1 MTLSIDKLGGERML
15 RYVLSRI
22 LSTIPVLFGVT
33 IVVFLL
39 IQLIPGDP
47 AKSILGADATPK
59 AVEELRNNMGLNEPL
74 IVQYGAW
81 LSQLLQGDLGYSYT
95 LHTPIVEEL
104 MPRFVNSLI
113 LTVAS
118 MLICVTLGVI
128 LGLISALKKGSFF
141 DKASMGVALIGASM
155 PVFWIALMLMW
166 LFSIKLKIFPVSGM
180 YNMRNPGGFM
190 DLLHHIV
197 LPAFATA
204 TVSLAV
210 IARLTRSTVIDILQK
225 DYVNY
230 FHSFG
235 LSKSKIN
242 IVHVM
247 RNSLP
252 PIINISGLQVGYIM
266 GGALFSEVVF
276 NWPGIG
282 QALYVAV
289 TSNDYPT
296 IQAGILLIALTFVV
310 VNLVVDLLNVWLSPR
325 LQDSIKAE

>member
-1 MTLSIDKLGGERML
+1 MF
-15 RYVLSRI
+15 RYIVSRI

-39 IQLIPGDP
+39 IRLIPGDP
-47 AKSILGADATPK
+47 AKSILGGDATPQ
-59 AVEELRNNMGLNEPL
+59 AVESLRNELGLNDPL
-74 IVQYGAW
+74 LVQYGSW
-81 LSQLLQGDLGYSYT
+81 MSQLLKGDLGYSYT
-95 LHTPIVEEL
+95 LHTPIIEEL
-104 MPRFVNSLI
+104 APRFINSLI

-118 MLICVTLGVI
+118 LLICIILGVA
-128 LGLISALKKGSFF
+128 LGLISALRKGKFV
-141 DKASMGVALIGASM
+141 DKASMAMALVGASM

-166 LFSIKLKIFPVSGM
+166 LFSIQTQWFPVSGM
-180 YNMRNPGGFM
+180 YNMRNPGGM
-190 DLLHHIV
+190 PDLLHHLV

-210 IARLTRSTVIDILQK
+210 IARLTRSTVIDVLQK
-225 DYVNY
+225 DYVKY

-242 IVHVM
+242 LVHVM

-289 TSNDYPT
+289 TSNDYTT
-296 IQAGILLIALTFVV
+296 IQAGILLIALTFVI
-310 VNLVVDLLNVWLSPR
+310 VNLAVDLINVWLSPK
-325 LQDSIKAE
+325 LQDAIKAR

>member
-1 MTLSIDKLGGERML
+1 MF
-15 RYVLSRI
+15 RYLLSRI

-39 IQLIPGDP
+39 IRLIPGDP
-47 AKSILGADATPK
+47 AKSILGGDATLEG
-59 AVEELRNNMGLNEPL
+59 VEALRNEMGLNEPPY
-74 IVQYGAW
+74 VQYGTW
-81 LSQLLQGDLGYSYT
+81 MSQLLRGDLGYSYT
-95 LHTPIVEEL
+95 LHTPIIQEL
-104 MPRFVNSLI
+104 APRFFNSMI

-118 MLICVTLGVI
+118 LFICVTLGVV
-128 LGLISALKKGSFF
+128 LGLISALKKGSLF
-141 DKASMGVALIGASM
+141 DKVSMGVALIGASI

-166 LFSIKLKIFPVSGM
+166 LFAIKLQMFPVSGM
-180 YNMRNPGGFM
+180 YNMRNPGGLM
-190 DLLHHIV
+190 DLLHHLV

-210 IARLTRSTVIDILQK
+210 IARLTRSTVLEILQK

-242 IVHVM
+242 VVHVL

-282 QALYVAV
+282 HALYAAV

-310 VNLVVDLLNVWLSPR
+310 VNLVVDLLNVWLSPK
-325 LQDSIKAE
+325 LQDSIKAG

>member
-1 MTLSIDKLGGERML
+1 MF
-15 RYVLSRI
+15 RYVLSRV
-22 LSTIPVLFGVT
+22 LSTIPVLIGVT

-39 IQLIPGDP
+39 IRLIPGDP
-47 AKSILGADATPK
+47 AKSILGGDATTE
-59 AVEELRNNMGLNEPL
+59 AVEALRVEMGLNEP
-74 IVQYGAW
+74 IYTQYGSW
-81 LSQLLQGDLGYSYT
+81 IIQFLKGDFGYSYT
-95 LHTPIVEEL
+95 LHTPIVQEL
-104 MPRFVNSLI
+104 MPRFVNSMI
-113 LTVAS
+113 LTIAS
-118 MLICVTLGVI
+118 LLICVTLGVI
-128 LGLISALKKGSFF
+128 LGLISALKKGSVF
-141 DKASMGVALIGASM
+141 DKVSMGIALLGASM
-155 PVFWIALMLMW
+155 PVFWISLMLMW
-166 LFSIKLKIFPVSGM
+166 LFAIKMQIFPVSGM
-180 YNMRNPGGFM
+180 YNMRNPGGFI

-210 IARLTRSTVIDILQK
+210 IARLTRSTVLDILKK

-235 LSKSKIN
+235 LSRSKIN
-242 IVHVM
+242 LVHVM

-252 PIINISGLQVGYIM
+252 PVINISGLQVGYII

-282 QALYVAV
+282 KALYVAV

-296 IQAGILLIALTFVV
+296 IQAGILLIAITFVV
-310 VNLVVDLLNVWLSPR
+310 VNLVVDLLNVCLSPK

>member
-1 MTLSIDKLGGERML
+1 MF
-15 RYVLSRI
+15 RYILSRI

-39 IQLIPGDP
+39 IRLIPGDP
-47 AKSILGADATPK
+47 AKSILGGDATSE
-59 AVEELRNNMGLNEPL
+59 AVEALRIEMGLNEPVY
-74 IVQYGAW
+74 VQYSTW
-81 LSQLLQGDLGYSYT
+81 ISQLLKGDLGFSYT
-95 LHTPIVEEL
+95 LHTPIIQEL
-104 MPRFVNSLI
+104 TPRFLNSMI
-113 LTVAS
+113 LTIAS
-118 MLICVTLGVI
+118 LLICVTLGVI
-128 LGLISALKKGSFF
+128 LGLISALKKGSVF
-141 DKASMGVALIGASM
+141 DKVSMGVALIGASM

-166 LFSIKLKIFPVSGM
+166 LFAIKTQIFPVSGM

-190 DLLHHIV
+190 DLLHHLI

-210 IARLTRSTVIDILQK
+210 IARLTRSTVIDILKK

-235 LSKSKIN
+235 LSRSKIN

-252 PIINISGLQVGYIM
+252 PIINISGLQVGYII

-282 QALYVAV
+282 KALYVAV

-296 IQAGILLIALTFVV
+296 IQAGILLIAITFVV
-310 VNLVVDLLNVWLSPR
+310 VNLVVDILNVCLSPK

>member
-1 MTLSIDKLGGERML
+1 MF
-15 RYVLSRI
+15 RYILSRI

-39 IQLIPGDP
+39 IRLIPGDP
-47 AKSILGADATPK
+47 AKSILGGDATSE
-59 AVEELRNNMGLNEPL
+59 AVDVLRIEMGLNEPVY
-74 IVQYGAW
+74 VQYGTW
-81 LSQLLQGDLGYSYT
+81 ISQLLKGDLGFSYT
-95 LHTPIVEEL
+95 LHTPIIQEL
-104 MPRFVNSLI
+104 SPRFFNSMI
-113 LTVAS
+113 LTIAS
-118 MLICVTLGVI
+118 LLICVTLGVI
-128 LGLISALKKGSFF
+128 LGLISALKKGSVF
-141 DKASMGVALIGASM
+141 DKVSMGVALIGASM

-166 LFSIKLKIFPVSGM
+166 LFAIKTQIFPVSGM

-190 DLLHHIV
+190 DLLHHLI

-210 IARLTRSTVIDILQK
+210 IARLTRSTVIDILRK

-235 LSKSKIN
+235 LSRSKIN
-242 IVHVM
+242 LVHVM

-252 PIINISGLQVGYIM
+252 PIINISGLQVGYII

-296 IQAGILLIALTFVV
+296 IQAGILLIAITFVV
-310 VNLVVDLLNVWLSPR
+310 VNLVVDLLNVYLSPK

>member
-1 MTLSIDKLGGERML
+1 ML
-15 RYVLSRI
+15 RYILKRI

-33 IVVFLL
+33 IIVFLL
-39 IQLIPGDP
+39 IQMIPGDP
-47 AKSILGADATPK
+47 AKSILGSDATPGAVK
-59 AVEELRNNMGLNEPL
+59 ALRDEMGLNEPL
-74 IVQYGAW
+74 LTQYGLW
-81 LSQLLQGDLGYSYT
+81 MMDLLKGDLGYSYT
-95 LHTPIVEEL
+95 LHKPIIDEL
-104 MPRFVNSLI
+104 LPRFVNSLI

-118 MLICVTLGVI
+118 LLICITLGVI
-128 LGLISALKKGSFF
+128 LGLVSALKKDSIL
-141 DKASMGVALIGASM
+141 DKVSMGAALIGASM

-166 LFSIKLKIFPVSGM
+166 LFAIRLQMFPVSGM
-180 YNMRNPGGFM
+180 YNMRNPGGIA
-190 DLLHHIV
+190 DLLHHLV

-210 IARLTRSTVIDILQK
+210 IARLTRSTVLDVLQK
-225 DYVNY
+225 DYVKY

-235 LSKSKIN
+235 LSNTKIN
-242 IVHVM
+242 LVHVM

-282 QALYVAV
+282 QQLYTAV

-296 IQAGILLIALTFVV
+296 VQAGILLISLTFVL
-310 VNLVVDLLNVWLSPR
+310 VNLVVDLLNVWLSPK

>member
-1 MTLSIDKLGGERML
+1 MLGYIL
-15 RYVLSRI
+15 KRI

-33 IVVFLL
+33 IIVFLL
-39 IQLIPGDP
+39 IQMIPGDP
-47 AKSILGADATPK
+47 AKSILGSDATPEAVK
-59 AVEELRNNMGLNEPL
+59 ALRGEMGLNEPL
-74 IVQYGAW
+74 LTQYGLW
-81 LSQLLQGDLGYSYT
+81 MMDLLKGDLGYSYT
-95 LHTPIVEEL
+95 LHKPIIDEL
-104 MPRFVNSLI
+104 FPRFVNSLI

-118 MLICVTLGVI
+118 LLICITLGVI
-128 LGLISALKKGSFF
+128 LGLISALKKDSVI
-141 DKASMGVALIGASM
+141 DKVSMGAALIGASM

-166 LFSIKLKIFPVSGM
+166 LFAIKLQMFPVSGM
-180 YNMRNPGGFM
+180 YNMRNPGGFA
-190 DLLHHIV
+190 DLLHHLV

-210 IARLTRSTVIDILQK
+210 IARLTRSTVLDVLQK
-225 DYVNY
+225 DYIKY

-235 LSKSKIN
+235 LSNTKIN
-242 IVHVM
+242 LVHVM

-282 QALYVAV
+282 QQLYTAV

-296 IQAGILLIALTFVV
+296 VQAGILLISLTFVI
-310 VNLVVDLLNVWLSPR
+310 VNLVVDLLNVWLSPK

>member
-1 MTLSIDKLGGERML
+1 MF
-15 RYVLSRI
+15 RYIFSRI

-39 IQLIPGDP
+39 IRLIPGDP
-47 AKSILGADATPK
+47 AKSILGGDATAE
-59 AVEELRNNMGLNEPL
+59 AVEALRNNIGLNES
-74 IVQYGAW
+74 IFSQYGTW
-81 LSQLLQGDLGYSYT
+81 ISQLLKGDLGYSYT

-104 MPRFVNSLI
+104 MPRFLNSII

-118 MLICVTLGVI
+118 ILICVILGVF
-128 LGLISALKKGSFF
+128 LGLISALKKGSVF
-141 DKASMGVALIGASM
+141 DKVSMGVTLIGASM

-166 LFSIKLKIFPVSGM
+166 LFAIKSQIFPVSGM
-180 YNMRNPGGFM
+180 YNMRNPGGLL
-190 DLLHHIV
+190 DVLHHLV

-210 IARLTRSTVIDILQK
+210 IARLTRSTVLDILQK

-235 LSKSKIN
+235 LSKTKIN

-296 IQAGILLIALTFVV
+296 IQAGILLIAVTFVV
-310 VNLVVDLLNVWLSPR
+310 VNIVVDLLNVWLSPK